1 MYLLG
6 ISSCQTNSL
15 GFCSSSFIFP
25 QAFITHWLAH
35 YSPFSPFS
43 MFLDLLAYWAL
54 FLPLDSH
61 NSFTLLLPF
70 TCLWAH
76 TLSFPSHIGPLGFY
90 LFPWALMAHL
100 LQLCFFHSF
109 PSSSPFTIG
118 LFFLSLGLL
127 SKTGINIQPPE
138 HVNCS
143 YNSYANTS
151 TISFVGFLKSGP
163 HLAYLLQ
170 RTNLSF
176 LIYQLF

>member
-1 MYLLG
+1 MGPLVI
-6 ISSCQTNSL
+6 ISC
-15 GFCSSSFIFP
+15 
-25 QAFITHWLAH
+25 
-35 YSPFSPFS
+35 
-43 MFLDLLAYWAL
+43 
-54 FLPLDSH
+54 
-61 NSFTLLLPF
+61 
-70 TCLWAH
+70 
-76 TLSFPSHIGPLGFY
+76 HIGPLGFD

-176 LIYQLF
+176 LIYQLFWSSISISFNALPLLMTILSLPFQMFVLIPIFTLYLSQEIFSFTTPSSFSHSSCRFFSHTPIYIT